1 MIGTATSDWPSLRS
15 RHANFASLGIEVAI
29 ASAAFRISAFH
40 LLSPLGAQACSHGC
54 NPWTQPRQCTL
65 RLIRAPLFPS
75 TAVLWHLA
83 LGNWNF
89 PQQYAYIR
97 PPPNPRRQ
105 PPHTTR
111 YMPPWPKI
119 SLKIS
124 TLPASFPRDPLA
136 RYGSPGH

>member
-1 MIGTATSDWPSLRS
+1 MIGTATSDWPSLGS

-75 TAVLWHLA
+75 TAVLWHVELGTSSPQRGLLPIPKFSLRIWTLTANIDQSLLA
-83 LGNWNF
+83 
-89 PQQYAYIR
+89 
-97 PPPNPRRQ
+97 
-105 PPHTTR
+105 
-111 YMPPWPKI
+111 
-119 SLKIS
+119 
-124 TLPASFPRDPLA
+124 
-136 RYGSPGH
+136 